1 MLTGRQPFQGDNP
14 VAVAYQHVHETPV
27 PPSSLEP
34 SVPAALESVVLRAME
49 KDPQARF
56 PSAADV
62 VTALGEGTAPLQV
75 IGATQPMP
83 TLPTTPPP
91 VIAPAT
97 SSTAELTRRADR
109 PPPRRRM
116 VPLLIV
122 VVVLAL
128 LGGLAFAL
136 FRGDPSSR
144 RNTAARSPSAS
155 VSPSRSSPSSSP
167 SPSPTPSQPPADP
180 VRDAVVALQTL
191 VTEGLNDGT
200 ISQHA
205 ADEIQKKLEEAL
217 EKYAE
222 GDTERAIEEL
232 EHLRDDLDKMVDH
245 DEIANSEAQHLD
257 RAIRDI
263 EEQMFLASPPEDD

>member
-1 MLTGRQPFQGDNP
+1 
-14 VAVAYQHVHETPV
+14 
-27 PPSSLEP
+27 
-34 SVPAALESVVLRAME
+34 
-49 KDPQARF
+49 
-56 PSAADV
+56 
-62 VTALGEGTAPLQV
+62 
-75 IGATQPMP
+75 
-83 TLPTTPPP
+83 
-91 VIAPAT
+91 
-97 SSTAELTRRADR
+97 
-109 PPPRRRM
+109 M

-136 FRGDPSSR
+136 FGGDPPSG

-180 VRDAVVALQTL
+180 VQDAVVALQTL

-200 ISQHA
+200 ISEHA
-205 ADEIQKKLEEAL
+205 ADEIEKKLEEAL

-222 GDTERAIEEL
+222 GDTEKAIEEL
-232 EHLRDDLDKMVDH
+232 EHLRDDVDKMVDH